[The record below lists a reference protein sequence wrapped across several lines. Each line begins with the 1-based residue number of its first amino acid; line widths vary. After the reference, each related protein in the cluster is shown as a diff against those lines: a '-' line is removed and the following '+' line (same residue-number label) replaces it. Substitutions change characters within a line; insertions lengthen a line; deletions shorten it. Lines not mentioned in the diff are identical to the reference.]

1 MEDDKEYRG
10 VIDLMLEY
18 KDYINIIDY
27 KLKNVED
34 PLYIK
39 QLDGYKKYIERIS
52 NKKVFVYL
60 YSIIDGKLKKIWYYE
75 YER

>member
-1 MEDDKEYRG
+1 MTEEQRKQ
-10 VIDLMLEY
+10 
-18 KDYINIIDY
+18 YINIIDY

-39 QLDGYKKYIERIS
+39 QLDGYKKYIERIT

-60 YSIIDGKLKKIWYYE
+60 YSIIDGKLKKIWYY
-75 YER
+75 

>member
-60 YSIIDGKLKKIWYYE
+60 YSIIDGKLKKI
-75 YER
+75 